1 VTVLCDI
8 RESVVLLRGEPKDNM
23 ERDLA
28 EIRKAKAEISACQL
42 AKSRKH
48 HQQQRVL
55 KSILKASGGS
65 NLYSTV

>member
-1 VTVLCDI
+1 VLCDI

-28 EIRKAKAEISACQL
+28 EIRKAKAEISARQV
-42 AKSRKH
+42 AKAQQ
-48 HQQQRVL
+48 HQQHQRIL